1 MSVTI
6 ITPTFNRA
14 SLLPRLYASLCNQT
28 YTDFEWVVVDD
39 GSTDGTFDL
48 VNGWKPPFT
57 LRYVFQEN
65 QGIKVA
71 WNRGVELARGDYV
84 GVIGSDDYYLPEALE
99 ILTDEWS
106 GLDNRWASVNG
117 RMVRTDGSL
126 NGPPFE
132 RVLDVDSVSYWYRY
146 KLAGDTTGL
155 MRADVLR
162 RYPFPYAESRYAP
175 QALAF
180 NRIARRYLTRF
191 LPTPVA
197 VVEYQPDG
205 LSARRRKE
213 VVADPE
219 PLLVYNWEA
228 LLFPKWLPVATRARF
243 AANCVRFGLR
253 TLAARAARRLHVEAG
268 GDHGTGAVT

>member
-39 GSTDGTFDL
+39 GSTDETREL
-48 VNGWKPPFT
+48 VTNWQPPFA
-57 LRYVFQEN
+57 LRHVYQEN

-71 WNRGVELARGDYV
+71 WNRGVELANGEYI

-99 ILTDEWS
+99 ILTDEWR
-106 GLDNRWASVNG
+106 GLDDRWASVNA
-117 RMVRTDGSL
+117 RMVRSDGNV
-126 NGPPFE
+126 NGPPLD
-132 RVLDVDSVSYWYRY
+132 RVLDMDSVSYWYRY

-155 MRADVLR
+155 MRTDVIR

-191 LPTPVA
+191 LPIPVA
-197 VVEYQPDG
+197 VVDYQPDG
-205 LSARRRKE
+205 LSATHRND
-213 VVADPE
+213 VIADPE
-219 PLLVYNWEA
+219 PLFIYNWEA
-228 LLFPKWLPVATRARF
+228 LLFPKWLPVATRAKF
-243 AANCVRFGLR
+243 AANCVRFGSR
-253 TLAARAARRLHVEAG
+253 TLAARATRYFHLAGSSDHGAG
-268 GDHGTGAVT
+268 GVA